1 MKDDYLKLERIEQYN
16 EWAHVKTLHPLV
28 SVFRYPQNSPVRAV
42 RQYFGFYAVFLKI
55 GVNGDIFYG
64 TRRYEYNDGTL
75 IFTGPGQVVDL
86 RHRAPEYQPS
96 GRVLL
101 FHPELLHGTPL
112 ARMMREFTFFSY
124 DVSEGLNLN
133 DREREIINQLLD
145 NIEEE
150 LHDTESVCRDKLI
163 VANIALLLAYCRRF
177 YERQFASRNKENNH
191 LLSALEHLLDNY
203 LSSDR
208 PRKEG
213 LPSVQFCADSLHLS
227 SNYLS
232 DLLRNETGLSALK
245 YIHERIVDC
254 AKMRLADPALSI
266 SEVAYSLGFEYPQH
280 FTRLFRRETGY
291 SPSEYRSQIERK

>member
-64 TRRYEYNDGTL
+64 T
-75 IFTGPGQVVDL
+75 
-86 RHRAPEYQPS
+86 
-96 GRVLL
+96 
-101 FHPELLHGTPL
+101 PL

-150 LHDTESVCRDKLI
+150 LHDTESVCRDRLI
-163 VANIALLLAYCRRF
+163 VANIALLLTYCRRF

-191 LLSALEHLLDNY
+191 LLAALEHLLDNY
-203 LSSDR
+203 LSSNR

-227 SNYLS
+227 PNYLS
-232 DLLRNETGLSALK
+232 DLLRSETGLSALK

-280 FTRLFRRETGY
+280 FTRLFRRETGC
-291 SPSEYRSQIERK
+291 SPSEYRSLMERE